1 MEALTKE
8 ITSFMITG
16 PSLEIE
22 SRDWVASSYPMSSIA
37 AHAGL
42 REQEEG
48 FSELRD
54 QIVQVGMKYP
64 IVLLENSF
72 ENYVGCSQNV
82 RPECILAF
90 EPEKTYIAA
99 AGNQRIEIAK
109 ELEVEYIDAILAPD
123 LNWAFS
129 VLSEIRQRELT

>member
-1 MEALTKE
+1 
-8 ITSFMITG
+8 MITG

-22 SRDWVASSYPMSSIA
+22 SRDWVASPYPMSSIA
-37 AHAGL
+37 AHVGL

-82 RPECILAF
+82 RPECILPF
-90 EPEKTYIAA
+90 DPEKAYIAA

-109 ELEVEYIDAILAPD
+109 ELEVEYMDAILAPD

-129 VLSEIRQRELT
+129 ILSEIRQREV